1 MIFSLFMHTFS
12 RYCNYNVFRHVDR
25 FLFGARDAGVF
36 EFWFTRYLKKVI
48 VLQQNGFSFYDQN

>member
-12 RYCNYNVFRHVDR
+12 RYCNFNVFCHVDR

-48 VLQQNGFSFYDQN
+48 LLQQNGFSFNDQN